1 MTILS
6 SKNQLPSLPS
16 LFFKR
21 VSHDDGD
28 WSSINTSNAIY
39 KEDYNHQI
47 FNHDSYNKLSTT
59 RDILLPP
66 ILTSSTTQQSA
77 NVTSSPVPPS
87 PPYSTCSSALSVS
100 SFPSSPN
107 SSSGN
112 SFSSYSTKKGSI
124 QSLLNSGSELLAL
137 EKEELV
143 SGYQFFPSNQERK
156 RRSWSGN
163 TATLPS
169 TIKKQKMVSVDQ
181 EDTRQIKGL
190 RLFSKQVCDKVA
202 EKKTTTYNE
211 VADELAADIQRNNHN
226 NTVGID
232 QKNIRRRVY
241 DALNVLM
248 ALDIITKDR
257 KEIKWLGINNNEQDL
272 LEQEIKFEETRQKM
286 LLASIQKSKNSYNDT
301 WNNLNKLKQLVQRN
315 QHQNQRQ
322 QIIQLPFFLI
332 QSKSDIETHL
342 NQGNDACLSSSSSFA
357 IYHDVD
363 ILAKIWPP
371 FTTVS

>member
-6 SKNQLPSLPS
+6 STNQLPSLPS

-28 WSSINTSNAIY
+28 WSNINTSSAIY
-39 KEDYNHQI
+39 KEDYNHQF
-47 FNHDSYNKLSTT
+47 FNQDSYNKLSTT

-66 ILTSSTTQQSA
+66 ILTSPTTQQSTNA
-77 NVTSSPVPPS
+77 ASSPVPPS

-112 SFSSYSTKKGSI
+112 SFSSYTTKKGSI

-143 SGYQFFPSNQERK
+143 HGYQFFPPSQERK
-156 RRSWSGN
+156 RRSWSCN
-163 TATLPS
+163 TSTSPI
-169 TIKKQKMVSVDQ
+169 TIKKQKMLPVDQ

-257 KEIKWLGINNNEQDL
+257 KEIKWLGINNSEQDI

-286 LLASIQKSKNSYNDT
+286 LLASIQKSKSSNNDT
-301 WNNLNKLKQLVQRN
+301 WNSLNKLKQLVQRN
-315 QHQNQRQ
+315 QHEHRRQ
-322 QIIQLPFFLI
+322 QIVQLPFFLI
-332 QSKSDIETHL
+332 QSKSDIDTHL
-342 NQGNDACLSSSSSFA
+342 NQGHEACLTTSSAFS